1 MEEVLRIR
9 DLRVGFEVYR
19 GFVDVLN
26 LGELSIQRGES
37 YGLVGESGAGKTV
50 LALAL
55 LGLLRRPPAVIHAS
69 EMRLGGVDLLSIS
82 PKELRALRGRHI
94 AMIFQDPM
102 SSLDPVYTVR
112 SQMIGVIRRRS
123 GVDRAA
129 ALQRTLEYMRL
140 VELPDPETIVEKY
153 PHELSGGQRQR
164 VIIALALSCGADFL
178 IADEPT
184 RNLDVTVQA
193 SILKT
198 MYRLRQELEVS
209 MLFIANSL
217 ALVSAMCDRVGIL
230 MRGRLVETGTA
241 RDIVEEPMHPYT
253 LDLLHAVP
261 RKGEALVDNGV
272 GLTDV
277 DASRSACCHY
287 RRCRSRGP
295 ACENTE
301 ALAMLPVSETHAV
314 ACPKAAAA
322 SPAVLAEAA
331 LGLASAPAA
340 TGYRVVQHQSRRGD
354 T

>member
-198 MYRLRQELEVS
+198 LYRLRQELGVS
-209 MLFIANSL
+209 VLFIANSL

-230 MRGRLVETGTA
+230 LHGR
-241 RDIVEEPMHPYT
+241 IVEAGTVREIVEDPMHPYT
-253 LDLLHAVP
+253 LDLLRAVP
-261 RKGEALVDNGV
+261 RKGETLLDDETHLVEV
-272 GLTDV
+272 E
-277 DASRSACCHY
+277 CHSGCWHFA
-287 RRCRSRGP
+287 RCRARGP
-295 ACENTE
+295 VCESAE
-301 ALAMLPVSETHAV
+301 APVLLPISETHVV
-314 ACPKAAAA
+314 ACVRAATAP
-322 SPAVLAEAA
+322 PAILADQP
-331 LGLASAPAA
+331 LGLGCVPATTGDLVVPHQAPP
-340 TGYRVVQHQSRRGD
+340 GD
-354 T
+354 S